1 MPDADASLELAL
13 ELADV
18 ARAFLRHG
26 REPFGPTE
34 FKDDGT
40 PVTPAD
46 IECEMKMRAVLE
58 EKAPGDAVW
67 GEELGK
73 AEGERV
79 WVLDP
84 IDGTKVFISGS
95 PLFCS
100 LIGLI
105 DEGRPTTGVIEL
117 PALGRRWA
125 AGEGGGFF
133 DGLDGR
139 HGLAGRA
146 SAQADLA
153 GASIATTRPTAHAGH
168 TALMAAAGIVRYGGD
183 AFNFA
188 CVADGSLDIAVDA
201 DMQPHDFVALLPV
214 IRAAGAVACDFSGSE
229 PDPLKE
235 CSLVAAGNRELLD
248 KALAVIDSA

>member
-18 ARAFLRHG
+18 AREFLRRG

-46 IECEMKMRAVLE
+46 IECEMRMRAVLE
-58 EKAPGDAVW
+58 DKAPGDAVW

-95 PLFCS
+95 PLFCT

-105 DEGRPTTGVIEL
+105 ENGRPATGVIEL

-125 AGEGGGFF
+125 GSEGGGFF

-139 HGLAGRA
+139 RALAGRA
-146 SAQADLA
+146 SSQADL
-153 GASIATTRPTAHAGH
+153 GAATVATTRPTAHAGH
-168 TALMAAAGIVRYGGD
+168 AALLDAAGIVRYGGD

-188 CVADGSLDIAVDA
+188 CVADGSLDVAVDA

-214 IRAAGAVACDFSGSE
+214 LRAAGAVACDFSGND

-248 KALAVIDSA
+248 KALAVIDAA